1 MVYLFRDDFHPGGP
15 LSLRPRYAAAGFAAY
30 FLVIGYLG
38 WDTASRTTG
47 AWYDQATTQMIYQT
61 NLIAGVLLLAGL
73 LVVLATASRTSVI
86 TREPAS
92 SEQSSRSSPTEA
104 QPTAELPDQRAV
116 DSAIEVLEG
125 LETDIKWLDR
135 EISDEFQSLFRTR
148 QETQDRIRTESL
160 PSENP
165 NFSLETSRDPS
176 SFIALAGP
184 AIVAIGYLA
193 ISAIL
198 LPGAGGFLIANY
210 QLNTAVILGLSYGW
224 PGLGL
229 YVLLA
234 TYMMLRPSVPSR
246 RIVERR
252 QEPM

>member
-1 MVYLFRDDFHPGGP
+1 MIYLFRDDLHLGGP
-15 LSLRPRYAAAGFAAY
+15 LKLRPRYAAAGFAAY

-38 WDTASRTTG
+38 WDTASRTTE

-73 LVVLATASRTSVI
+73 LVILATASRTFVI

-104 QPTAELPDQRAV
+104 QQTAELPEQREV

-135 EISDEFQSLFRTR
+135 EISDEFQSLFQTLRKP
-148 QETQDRIRTESL
+148 QGQMEAESH
-160 PSENP
+160 PAANP
-165 NFSLETSRDPS
+165 GLRLDTVFDSS

-198 LPGAGGFLIANY
+198 LPSAGFFLTTNY

-234 TYMMLRPSVPSR
+234 VHMMLRPSVPRR

-252 QEPM
+252 QESM